1 MAMSVGKLAQ
11 DDVVTADKD
20 ASLPELADAMESEG
34 VGAIVVT
41 SDDEPV
47 GIVTDREIA
56 LSVSD
61 DGVDSETAE
70 DVMTEDIEYIRQDA
84 ESVELAGRL
93 GEAKVRRLPVVDDS
107 GDLVGIVTLD
117 DLVSIL
123 GEQLAEVADVIEVQ
137 SPAYSPGDELA

>member
-1 MAMSVGKLAQ
+1 MSVGTLAQ
-11 DDVVTADKD
+11 DDVVTADKE
-20 ASLPELADAMESEG
+20 ASLPELAQAMESEQ
-34 VGAIVVT
+34 VGAIVIT

-61 DGVDSETAE
+61 DGVDSRTAE
-70 DVMTEDIEYIRQDA
+70 DVMTEAIEHIREDA
-84 ESVELAGRL
+84 ESVELADRL

-123 GEQLAEVADVIEVQ
+123 GEQLAEVADVIETQ

>member
-1 MAMSVGKLAQ
+1 MAMSVGTLAQ
-11 DDVVTADKD
+11 DDVVTADKE
-20 ASLPELADAMESEG
+20 ASLPELAREMESEQ
-34 VGAIVVT
+34 VGAIVIT

-61 DGVDSETAE
+61 DGV
-70 DVMTEDIEYIRQDA
+70 
-84 ESVELAGRL
+84 
-93 GEAKVRRLPVVDDS
+93 
-107 GDLVGIVTLD
+107 DLVGIVTLD

-123 GEQLAEVADVIEVQ
+123 GEQLAEVADVIEAQ